1 MKMFNLN
8 RKSNIVGRLI
18 AGLLI
23 CVIIAL
29 SMPEIEVEADD
40 DDRPSSVTISAPGD
54 YNKSVDVYADSNNH
68 AVVNFDLSG
77 SYHCTGVSPF
87 DDCTMDSSKVEFG
100 NIGRGTVKTY
110 TASFDYTH
118 MDSTS
123 GNVGSVSIVVHG
135 QDKMTPNLKI
145 EPLSDS
151 IVYGTIDDYSE
162 ISPESFVSITKV
174 TDSSANPIYKKDGID
189 ITAQKSNRPM
199 EPGVYEVTLDC
210 SDAVDYKPATA
221 SATFTVSKYS
231 PTLTIPDVNPGETPH
246 PTYSV
251 AYDGEIKDC
260 SDGMGMEYGAVVV
273 YKGEND
279 ADYDEV
285 VPTEVGIYTAKI
297 EYDSQTEVLNNPA
310 ITTFKIQYLEGS
322 GKVTVADTVYG
333 EKVLPVAES
342 STNDVD
348 GVEFY
353 FKKNGADDSTYTKT
367 TPSETGDYIC
377 KAVFP
382 ITGRYNKYEA
392 ECSFSIF
399 LLKGS
404 GKVTVADTVYGES
417 SVKPKA
423 ESDTND
429 ADKAEFFYKVKNTED
444 STYTKEPPKK
454 PGKYVCKAVFPK
466 TGSYDECT
474 ATCEFVIEKAKGAG
488 TLTASDI
495 YVGMD
500 SKVTPVSATNGVT
513 AVTYKYK
520 EKGADDSKY
529 TDKVPTEPGEYIVK
543 ATFAATDY
551 YLETSATAGFKTSY
565 MPAPTFGL
573 SGTQGKK
580 NFYTDTVTIKA
591 PAGYEVSLSYGKDY
605 KDSINILDGVKYVYF
620 KDKATGALSD
630 KAAVPSYKM
639 DSLLPVVK
647 GVKNND
653 TIFKDEYELEITDDY
668 LEMVKVNDQTVP
680 VKDGKATYK
689 LTSDS
694 GEMLYKIEATDQAG
708 HTVTYTITVASPW
721 VEDGFVPAGQI
732 VKLKPGKAYSLKSGK
747 KYKIKGDDTVYN
759 GGSKFYVDKETSL
772 ELEEVQ

>member
-1 MKMFNLN
+1 MKKDNASFDETA
-8 RKSNIVGRLI
+8 KPI
-18 AGLLI
+18 APGTY
-23 CVIIAL
+23 
-29 SMPEIEVEADD
+29 
-40 DDRPSSVTISAPGD
+40 SVTASVAEDSDYEAISDTATFVVSKFTPTLSIPDVTTGGEPHPTCTYATREGNIATVDSLPNNGASLSQPGIAYKGAGDEEYSFTVPTEPGD
-54 YNKSVDVYADSNNH
+54 YSATLVYS
-68 AVVNFDLSG
+68 
-77 SYHCTGVSPF
+77 
-87 DDCTMDSSKVEFG
+87 
-100 NIGRGTVKTY
+100 
-110 TASFDYTH
+110 
-118 MDSTS
+118 
-123 GNVGSVSIVVHG
+123 
-135 QDKMTPNLKI
+135 
-145 EPLSDS
+145 SDS
-151 IVYGTIDDYSE
+151 RLGDFNND
-162 ISPESFVSITKV
+162 V
-174 TDSSANPIYKKDGID
+174 T
-189 ITAQKSNRPM
+189 
-199 EPGVYEVTLDC
+199 
-210 SDAVDYKPATA
+210 
-221 SATFTVSKYS
+221 
-231 PTLTIPDVNPGETPH
+231 
-246 PTYSV
+246 
-251 AYDGEIKDC
+251 
-260 SDGMGMEYGAVVV
+260 
-273 YKGEND
+273 
-279 ADYDEV
+279 
-285 VPTEVGIYTAKI
+285 
-297 EYDSQTEVLNNPA
+297 
-310 ITTFKIQYLEGS
+310 TTFKISLKEG
-322 GKVTVADTVYG
+322 K
-333 EKVLPVAES
+333 
-342 STNDVD
+342 
-348 GVEFY
+348 
-353 FKKNGADDSTYTKT
+353 
-367 TPSETGDYIC
+367 
-377 KAVFP
+377 
-382 ITGRYNKYEA
+382 
-392 ECSFSIF
+392 
-399 LLKGS
+399 

-429 ADKAEFFYKVKNTED
+429 ADKAEFFYKVKNTDD
-444 STYTKEPPKK
+444 STYTKDRPTK

-551 YLETSATAGFKTSY
+551 YLETSATAGFKTNY

-620 KDKATGALSD
+620 KDTKTGALSD
-630 KAAVPSYKM
+630 KTAVPAYKM

-653 TIFKDEYELEITDDY
+653 TIFKDEYELEITDDN

-747 KYKIKGDDTVYN
+747 KYKIKGDDTLYN